1 MDSIHLMTLF
11 MEVFHETS
19 MSEAYRYALRTA
31 WEPGDPGPELDVTS
45 SNSFRQWIKAGLD
58 AHQLLKKQ
66 PHVSCI
72 TTRVT
77 RLAANL
83 KPFPQIRFWFNFS
96 VFPGAENSPWPRL
109 YWVEWVWDELL
120 ALSSAKTRDSATKS
134 QSFFIISFRIHEE
147 KVPCLLGLLHPPFL
161 MRRSHAHCIASYC
174 IAVASCKMYDRQIAV
189 VWWFKFQNLMTNDLN
204 YMFDYAMLRM
214 NQSAEAVPAI
224 CTEHLTLSCSLRF
237 GCFFYLVCLFLFCL
251 LPHLSNSITRLFRHL
266 FENKSASDF
275 AGI

>member
-83 KPFPQIRFWFNFS
+83 KPFPKSVSGSISPFFQEQKTLHDQDFTESNEFEMSSLPSPQRKLEIRPPKANRFS
-96 VFPGAENSPWPRL
+96 
-109 YWVEWVWDELL
+109 
-120 ALSSAKTRDSATKS
+120 
-134 QSFFIISFRIHEE
+134 
-147 KVPCLLGLLHPPFL
+147 
-161 MRRSHAHCIASYC
+161 
-174 IAVASCKMYDRQIAV
+174 
-189 VWWFKFQNLMTNDLN
+189 
-204 YMFDYAMLRM
+204 
-214 NQSAEAVPAI
+214 
-224 CTEHLTLSCSLRF
+224 
-237 GCFFYLVCLFLFCL
+237 
-251 LPHLSNSITRLFRHL
+251 
-266 FENKSASDF
+266 
-275 AGI
+275 